1 MRFMKAARGAEMSEV
16 VAGLL
21 VILVA
26 GVAAIS
32 TMFNGLDT
40 AAGKISTWIGG
51 LTIPANP

>member
-1 MRFMKAARGAEMSEV
+1 MRFMRSARGAEMSEV

-32 TMFNGLDT
+32 TMFTGLDG
-40 AAGKISTWIGG
+40 AATKISTWIGN
-51 LTIPANP
+51 LAIPAP

>member
-32 TMFNGLDT
+32 TMFSGLDT

>member
-1 MRFMKAARGAEMSEV
+1 MRFMRSARGAEMSEV

-32 TMFNGLDT
+32 TMFNGLDG
-40 AAGKISTWIGG
+40 AATKISTWIGN
-51 LTIPANP
+51 LAIPAP